1 MNYEAAAFTKQLNS
15 VRMDF
20 NPYVRE
26 RSRAPHGLIDA
37 INALVLAYQD
47 DEVSRTFC
55 RDLQNTGSGIWN
67 FAATR
72 NCIDARESNFI
83 IGVFDNPY
91 NQKMGLDCIICNQ
104 LAPDAGF
111 REKHPGK
118 FSRVIE
124 IVASTEGFNF
134 NSSVALFAEH
144 YVTDEPVRPENK
156 ASYFVD
162 RFVVRYNNITRNIL
176 GRCISANSLPLARNA
191 GNDVILQACCVWLHL
206 HEYCHR
212 LGNMPLPEFLDFKT
226 PRNAASI
233 EELRVDVLTVIF
245 CFELA
250 EQGHPLAAQF
260 GEIIFTERC
269 FRYAI
274 QYDINE
280 NYDARGSAVLFN
292 YLVKEQVIRRNSA
305 GLLEVDHSRL
315 LPSLRK
321 IIREI
326 DTLELTL
333 RSQSRSRNVDA
344 KKQLVRSYL
353 AWNDTERRY
362 TNHDLMQNIAR
373 SLDGVDMSFA
383 YAT

>member
-1 MNYEAAAFTKQLNS
+1 MNYQPAAFVRQLNS
-15 VRMDF
+15 LRADF
-20 NPYVRE
+20 NPYA
-26 RSRAPHGLIDA
+26 RARGHAPQGLIDT

-47 DEVSRTFC
+47 DDVGRTFC
-55 RDLQNTGSGIWN
+55 RDLERTTAGEWN

-72 NCIDARESNFI
+72 DCIDARESRFI

-91 NQKMGLDCIICNQ
+91 NQKMGLDCIVCNQ
-104 LAPDAGF
+104 LAPDPGF

-134 NSSVALFAEH
+134 NSSVALFGEH
-144 YVTDEPVRPENK
+144 YVTDEPVRPQNK

-162 RFVVRYNNITRNIL
+162 RFVVRYDNVTRNIL
-176 GRCISANSLPLARNA
+176 ARCISANSLPLARNA
-191 GNDVILQACCVWLHL
+191 SGEVILQACCVWLHL

-250 EQGHPLAAQF
+250 EEGHPLAAYF

-292 YLVKEQVIRRNSA
+292 YLVKEEVIRRDSG
-305 GLLEVDHSRL
+305 GLLEVDHGRL
-315 LPSLRK
+315 LPTLRK

-333 RSQSRSRNVDA
+333 RNETRDRNVAA
-344 KKQLVRSYL
+344 KKQLVRNYL
-353 AWNDTERRY
+353 AWSDAERRY
-362 TNHDLMQNIAR
+362 TNHDLMQNIAH
-373 SLDGVDMSFA
+373 SLKGVDMSFA

>member
-1 MNYEAAAFTKQLNS
+1 MNHAAAAFVKQLNS
-15 VRMDF
+15 LRMDIE
-20 NPYVRE
+20 PYVRA
-26 RSRAPHGLIDA
+26 RSHVPQGLIDT

-47 DEVSRTFC
+47 DEVSQIFC
-55 RDLQNTGSGIWN
+55 RDMQRTGSGSWN
-67 FAATR
+67 FATTR
-72 NCIDARESNFI
+72 DCIDARESDFI

-91 NQKMGLDCIICNQ
+91 NQKMGLDCIICNS

-124 IVASTEGFNF
+124 IVASTEGFNV

-144 YVTDEPVRPENK
+144 YVTHEPVRPENK

-162 RFVVRYNNITRNIL
+162 RFVVRYNKITQNIL
-176 GRCISANSLPLARNA
+176 GRCISANSLTLARNA
-191 GNDVILQACCVWLHL
+191 SSDMILRACCVWLHM

-226 PRNAASI
+226 PRNAAAI

-250 EQGHPLAAQF
+250 EQGHPLAAHF

-292 YLVKEQVIRRNSA
+292 YLVEKQVIRRNSA

-315 LPSLRK
+315 LSSLRR
-321 IIREI
+321 IIQEI

-333 RSQSRSRNVDA
+333 RSESRDRNVDA
-344 KKQLVRSYL
+344 KKQLVQSYL
-353 AWNDTERRY
+353 AWCDTRRKY
-362 TNHDLMQNIAR
+362 TNHDLMLNIAR
-373 SLDGVDMSFA
+373 SLDDVDMGFA
-383 YAT
+383 YAA

>member
-1 MNYEAAAFTKQLNS
+1 MTHAPAAFIKQLNAL
-15 VRMDF
+15 RTDF
-20 NPYVRE
+20 NPYVR
-26 RSRAPHGLIDA
+26 AKGDVPQGLIDT
-37 INALVLAYQD
+37 IGALVLAYQD
-47 DEVSRTFC
+47 DEVGQTFC
-55 RDLQNTGSGIWN
+55 RDLQGTGSGRWN

-83 IGVFDNPY
+83 IGAFDNPY

-104 LAPDAGF
+104 LGPDAAF

-124 IVASTEGFNF
+124 IVGSTEGFNF

-162 RFVVRYNNITRNIL
+162 RFVVRYDKITRNIL
-176 GRCISANSLPLARNA
+176 ARCIDPNSLLLARNA
-191 GNDVILQACCVWLHL
+191 SADTILRACCVWLHL

-250 EQGHPLAAQF
+250 EEGHPLAAHF

-292 YLVKEQVIRRNSA
+292 YLVKEEVIRRNSA
-305 GLLEVDHSRL
+305 GLLEVDHSHL
-315 LPSLRK
+315 LSTLRK

-333 RSQSRSRNVDA
+333 RSASRDRNVDA

-353 AWNDTERRY
+353 AWCDTERRY
-362 TNHDLMQNIAR
+362 SNHALMQNIAHA
-373 SLDGVDMSFA
+373 LNGVDMSFA